1 MASSTKSGFSAE
13 ERAAMKERA
22 RELKLS
28 KSRDEAEKD
37 QLKKIAEM
45 PKVDREIAEG
55 VHAIVKEHAP
65 ELESKTWY
73 GMPGYARDGKI
84 MFFVQSAEKFKT
96 RYTTFGFNDIANLDD
111 GDLWPTAYAIPEWS
125 AAAEKKV
132 TALVKKAVS

>member
-45 PKVDREIAEG
+45 PKTDREIAEG
-55 VHAIVKEHAP
+55 VHAVVKEHAP

-111 GDLWPTAYAIPEWS
+111 GDLWPTAYTIPEWS